1 MEILIELNIYR
12 VSPKKLGIV
21 LRAHFRG
28 YNGLKSIKKKIRN
41 KKIPTQNSVL
51 LQQNSD
57 LLDVSKFT
65 FISPPPP
72 PPPNHPTEGGFS
84 IDVSITEKC

>member
-28 YNGLKSIKKKIRN
+28 YNGLKSIKKIRN

-57 LLDVSKFT
+57 LLDMSKFKLKE
-65 FISPPPP
+65 P
-72 PPPNHPTEGGFS
+72 FS
-84 IDVSITEKC
+84 LKTSIYVQRIN